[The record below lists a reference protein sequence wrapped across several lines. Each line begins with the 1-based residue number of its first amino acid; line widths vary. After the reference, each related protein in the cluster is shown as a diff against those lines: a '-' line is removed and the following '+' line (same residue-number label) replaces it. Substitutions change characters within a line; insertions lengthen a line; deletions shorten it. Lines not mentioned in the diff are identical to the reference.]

1 MGDVSSRGQDRPPS
15 RRDLSS
21 DENPD
26 SKRLM
31 FHDIHTLTTKQS
43 NSKKGGEGLNVPL
56 RKIRNRLFYFT

>member
-1 MGDVSSRGQDRPPS
+1 MGNVSSGGQDRPPS

-31 FHDIHTLTTKQS
+31 LHDIHTLITTQS
-43 NSKKGGEGLNVPL
+43 SSKKGGEGLNVPL
-56 RKIRNRLFYFT
+56 RKIRKRLFHFT

>member
-1 MGDVSSRGQDRPPS
+1 MGNVSSRGQDRPPS

-31 FHDIHTLTTKQS
+31 LHDIHTLTTKQS

-56 RKIRNRLFYFT
+56 RKIRKRLFHFT